1 MATLVDY
8 PIKDAD
14 GVTVDSQGVTL
25 DNTNMR
31 PTLAIGDPDT
41 AAAIAPVSA
50 THGLLV
56 NLGANNDVT
65 VTGTVATTKATTATL
80 ANVNDA
86 ASSTTLQASNAARLA
101 LIIFNDS
108 TEILYVKYGSSA
120 SATSF
125 THKLFPGESY
135 REDLYTG
142 IVTGIWAS
150 DASGAARMTELT
162 A

>member
-1 MATLVDY
+1 
-8 PIKDAD
+8 
-14 GVTVDSQGVTL
+14 
-25 DNTNMR
+25 
-31 PTLAIGDPDT
+31 
-41 AAAIAPVSA
+41 
-50 THGLLV
+50 V